1 MIHITINHRIVHRVR
16 HRKPVNHQVDLLYVD
31 AVVNF
36 WIDVCRD
43 EVSMIRQPADNEDEH
58 NHHHHF
64 YNLKLEQYFNKTGQ
78 QGGTRTRQK
87 KREKNSNVGK
97 NSRL

>member
-1 MIHITINHRIVHRVR
+1 MIHITINHGIVHRIR
-16 HRKPVNHQVDLLYVD
+16 HRQPVDHQVDLLYVD

-64 YNLKLEQYFNKTGQ
+64 YNLKLENISLPGH
-78 QGGTRTRQK
+78 
-87 KREKNSNVGK
+87 EIISAEW
-97 NSRL
+97 

>member
-1 MIHITINHRIVHRVR
+1 
-16 HRKPVNHQVDLLYVD
+16 
-31 AVVNF
+31 
-36 WIDVCRD
+36 
-43 EVSMIRQPADNEDEH
+43 MIRQPADNEDEH

-78 QGGTRTRQK
+78 QGEPGQEK
-87 KREKNSNVGK
+87 KREKNSNGLVGK

>member
-1 MIHITINHRIVHRVR
+1 MIHVTVNHGIVHRIR
-16 HRKPVNHQVDLLYVD
+16 HRQPVDHEVDLLYVD
-31 AVVNF
+31 AVVYF

-43 EVSMIRQPADNEDEH
+43 EVSMIRQPADNEGEH

-78 QGGTRTRQK
+78 QGEPGQEK
-87 KREKNSNVGK
+87 KNEK
-97 NSRL
+97 RIQTD

>member
-1 MIHITINHRIVHRVR
+1 MIHVTVNHGIVHRIR
-16 HRKPVNHQVDLLYVD
+16 HRQPVDHQVDLLYVD

-64 YNLKLEQYFNKTGQ
+64 YNLKLENILLSGLKISLHIAV
-78 QGGTRTRQK
+78 QK
-87 KREKNSNVGK
+87 K
-97 NSRL
+97 